1 MASQEISF
9 GMWMRRRR
17 KALDITQHE
26 LAQKVGCSAS
36 LIFKI
41 ESDERR
47 PSRQVVQ
54 LLAQHLEIPVEQ
66 HDMFLKVGRQEK
78 MASHLESVPPLS
90 GPDPAPVSQ
99 SLKSNLPHAL
109 TSFIG
114 REHEVRAIILQLQ
127 TPSCR
132 LLNLTGPGGVGK
144 TRLALEVAQQ
154 LYNSFDHGACFI
166 SLVGTRTSEFVTAA
180 IADALGFSFSGAIE
194 LKAQLFN
201 FLKEKQILLVLD
213 NLEHLLNGIEL
224 LDELLEFA
232 PGVKLLTTSREQL
245 NLRAEWAFE
254 VQGLPIPSEIELDN
268 LGANNAGA
276 LFLQRARQ
284 VNMNFVPVQEDAPA
298 IARICQLVEGLPLGL
313 ELAATWISTL
323 SCRAIAAEI
332 ERGLDFLTTKK
343 RDVPPRHSSI
353 RAVFDHSWSLLTD
366 DQCRVMQQ
374 LSVFNGGFTR
384 EAAQAVAEATLLT
397 LSALVDKSLV
407 QRSET
412 GRYTLHELIRQYTA
426 TILQAKAQEKN
437 IVNRKHA
444 EYYLTWL
451 QACERALTSSQ
462 QKDTFAELNSDLDNI
477 RTAWEVAVAHQQ
489 ISLLRGAT
497 WPLYY
502 FYELH
507 DFFQEGEAVFK
518 RGAEMAQGWLAVSER
533 DNAVPERAKLEGAL
547 GDLLAHQAFFNLRL
561 GHNEL
566 AVTQYRSSIDLLR
579 PLDEAFTLTHALLHY
594 GYQCW
599 IIGDFV
605 EASRSLQEGL
615 PLSSSLQHAWLQAN
629 YSIARGVVAHELGD
643 YLEAYRLLHEG
654 LIEAQVIGDPHL
666 MSFSGNLFIRTAQA
680 LGRVTEAEDALR
692 EGLHLVTEIGDR
704 WGMGLRLERMA
715 VAAQL
720 AGEYAEAHRLF
731 SESIALYGEIGD
743 QWGLSRVLNLRGYF
757 ALSTGDRAFARQVFL
772 QAAQIALGAGVNPNV
787 LDALAGLCSCCAQMG
802 QRDRALELAIL
813 VLRHSASPQDSKDRV
828 ENLRSELETQLTPQQ
843 VNAAREK
850 VAGKSLQTVVQ
861 EIQIEVV
868 S

>member
-9 GMWMRRRR
+9 GLWMRKRR

-26 LAQKVGCSAS
+26 LAQKVGCSDS

-47 PSRQVVQ
+47 PSRQVAE
-54 LLAQHLEIPVEQ
+54 LLADHLEIPVEQ
-66 HDMFLKVGRQEK
+66 HDLFLRVARQEK
-78 MASHLESVPPLS
+78 RVDGLEPIPPLS
-90 GPDPAPVSQ
+90 EPKLAPVSRA
-99 SLKSNLPHAL
+99 LKPKLPLAL
-109 TSFIG
+109 TSFVG
-114 REHEVRAIILQLQ
+114 REHELRAVILQLQ
-127 TPSCR
+127 NPSCR

-144 TRLALEVAQQ
+144 TRLALEIAQQ
-154 LYNSFDHGACFI
+154 LHNSFNHGACFI
-166 SLVGTRTSEFVTAA
+166 PLVGTGTSEFVIPA

-194 LKAQLFN
+194 LKVQLFN
-201 FLKEKQILLVLD
+201 FLKEKQVLLVLD

-254 VQGLPIPSEIELDN
+254 VQGLPIPSNIELEN
-268 LGANNAGA
+268 LGSNNAGA

-284 VNMNFVPVQEDAPA
+284 VNMNFIPVQEDVPA

-313 ELAATWISTL
+313 ELAATWVSTL
-323 SCRAIAAEI
+323 SCRDIAAEI
-332 ERGLDFLTTKK
+332 ERGLDFLATT
-343 RDVPPRHSSI
+343 RRNVPPRHRSL

-366 DQCRVMQQ
+366 EECQVMEQ
-374 LSVFNGGFTR
+374 LSVFHGGFRR
-384 EAAQAVAEATLLT
+384 EAAQAVAGATLLT

-412 GRYTLHELIRQYTA
+412 GRYALHELIRQYAA
-426 TILQAKAQEKN
+426 TMLQTEAREKN

-451 QACERALTSSQ
+451 QAHERDLTSSE
-462 QKDTFAELNSDLDNI
+462 QKNAFAELNSDLDNI
-477 RTAWEVAVAHQQ
+477 RTAWEVAVVHRQV
-489 ISLLRGAT
+489 SLLRGAT

-518 RGAEMAQGWLAVSER
+518 RGAEMAQGWLAVSEQE
-533 DNAVPERAKLEGAL
+533 NIAPEKAKLEGAL
-547 GDLLAHQAFFNLRL
+547 GDMLAHQAFFNLRL

-566 AVTQYRSSIDLLR
+566 AVTQYRTSIDLLR
-579 PLDEAFTLTHALLHY
+579 PLDEAFTLTHALLHF

-605 EASRSLQEGL
+605 EAARSLQEGL
-615 PLSSSLQHAWLQAN
+615 PLSNSLQHPWLQAN

-643 YLEAYRLLHEG
+643 YLEAYQLLHEG
-654 LIEAQVIGDPHL
+654 LAAAHVIGDPHL
-666 MSFSGNLFIRTAQA
+666 MSFSGNLFIRTAQV
-680 LGRVTEAEDALR
+680 LGKVTEAEDALQ
-692 EGLHLVTEIGDR
+692 EGLSLVTEIGDR

-715 VAAQL
+715 VTAQL
-720 AGEYAEAHRLF
+720 AGEYSEAHRLF
-731 SESIALYGEIGD
+731 DESVALYREIGD

-757 ALSTGDRAFARQVFL
+757 ALLTGDVVLARQVFL
-772 QAAQIALGAGVNPNV
+772 QAAQISLAAGVLPNV
-787 LDALAGLCSCCAQMG
+787 LDALAGLCSCCAQEG
-802 QRDRALELAIL
+802 QHDRALELAIL
-813 VLRHSASPQDSKDRV
+813 VLQHSASPQDSKDRA
-828 ENLRSELETQLTPQQ
+828 EKLRSELVIQLTPQQ
-843 VNAAREK
+843 VDEAREQ
-850 VAGKSLQTVVQ
+850 AADKSLQAVVQ
-861 EIQIEVV
+861 EILM
-868 S
+868 

>member
-9 GMWMRRRR
+9 GLWMRKRR

-26 LAQKVGCSAS
+26 LAQKVGCSDS

-47 PSRQVVQ
+47 PSRQVAE
-54 LLAQHLEIPVEQ
+54 LLADHLEIPIEQ
-66 HDMFLKVGRQEK
+66 HDLFLRVARQEK
-78 MASHLESVPPLS
+78 MVDHLGPIPPLS
-90 GPDPAPVSQ
+90 EPKPAPVSRALQ
-99 SLKSNLPHAL
+99 PKLPLAL
-109 TSFIG
+109 TSFVG
-114 REHEVRAIILQLQ
+114 REYELRAIILQLQ
-127 TPSCR
+127 NPSCR

-144 TRLALEVAQQ
+144 TRLALEIARQ
-154 LYNSFDHGACFI
+154 LHNSFNHGACFV
-166 SLVGTRTSEFVTAA
+166 SLVGTSTSEFVIPAM
-180 IADALGFSFSGAIE
+180 ADALGFSFSGAIE

-213 NLEHLLNGIEL
+213 NLEHLLDGIEL

-254 VQGLPIPSEIELDN
+254 VQGLPIPSDIELEN
-268 LGANNAGA
+268 LGSNNAGV

-284 VNMNFVPVQEDAPA
+284 VNMNFIPVQEDVPA

-313 ELAATWISTL
+313 ELAATWVSTL
-323 SCRAIAAEI
+323 SCRDIAAEI
-332 ERGLDFLTTKK
+332 ERGLDFLATTK
-343 RDVPPRHSSI
+343 RDMPPRHRSL

-366 DQCRVMQQ
+366 EERQIMQK
-374 LSVFNGGFTR
+374 LSVFHGGFRR
-384 EAAQAVAEATLLT
+384 EAAQAVAGATLLT

-407 QRSET
+407 QRSEI
-412 GRYTLHELIRQYTA
+412 GRYALHELIRQYA
-426 TILQAKAQEKN
+426 VTILQADAQEKN
-437 IVNRKHA
+437 IINRKHA

-462 QKDTFAELNSDLDNI
+462 QKDTFVELNSDLDNI
-477 RTAWEVAVAHQQ
+477 RTAWQVAVAHQQ

-518 RGAEMAQGWLAVSER
+518 RGAEMAQGWLEVSDQE
-533 DNAVPERAKLEGAL
+533 NVASEKAKLEGAL
-547 GDLLAHQAFFNLRL
+547 GDMLAHQAFFNLRL

-599 IIGDFV
+599 IIGDFE
-605 EASRSLQEGL
+605 EAARSLQEGL
-615 PLSSSLQHAWLQAN
+615 PLSRSLQHAWLQAN
-629 YSIARGVVAHELGD
+629 YSIARGVVAHELGY
-643 YLEAYRLLHEG
+643 YLEAYQLLHEG
-654 LIEAQVIGDPHL
+654 LTAAHLIGDPHL
-666 MSFSGNLFIRTAQA
+666 MSFSGNLFIRTAQI
-680 LGRVTEAEDALR
+680 LGKVTEAEDALQ
-692 EGLHLVTEIGDR
+692 EGLSLVTEIGDR

-715 VAAQL
+715 VTAQL
-720 AGEYAEAHRLF
+720 AGEYTEAHRLF
-731 SESIALYGEIGD
+731 DESVALYREIGD

-757 ALSTGDRAFARQVFL
+757 ALLTGDVALARQVFL
-772 QAAQIALGAGVNPNV
+772 QAAQISLAAGVIPNV
-787 LDALAGLCSCCAQMG
+787 LDALAGLCSCCAQAG
-802 QRDRALELAIL
+802 QRYRALELAIL
-813 VLRHSASPQDSKDRV
+813 VLQHSASPQDSKDRA
-828 ENLRSELETQLTPQQ
+828 EKLRSELEMQLTPQQ
-843 VNAAREK
+843 VDEARERA
-850 VAGKSLQTVVQ
+850 VDKSLQAAVQ
-861 EIQIEVV
+861 EILM
-868 S
+868 